1 MSGTAGANL
10 PVRIE
15 VQGTQQ
21 AEAQFNR
28 VGQAGQ
34 AAMQRVTQSTNE
46 AGASTGRFSQVVGQ
60 AGFQVGDFASQV
72 QAGQSAMTALA
83 QQGSQFLGVFGTA
96 GAVAGAALTVGILAV
111 QLLGLSENTD
121 DAAEAAKRLA
131 DAEKAYQD
139 ALRTTIELTE
149 TAEESARRLRGA
161 RVDSALIGFV
171 DQRNELEARRY
182 LILQEMEAQ
191 RRAARAP
198 VEVDPFGAGREFLE
212 EPRRNIEGLLDV
224 QGFNSQLDAITA
236 ELSRIDELQRRLAA
250 AREDRPRPSAGRSER
265 APRDTFEDDLDRFI
279 RATETAAE
287 RYERRIGEISNLAE
301 VARLRGNPIPAENI
315 ERAVDAALADFERLE
330 RSTKRMG
337 DEMGRTD
344 DFARGLGLSFS
355 SAFEDAIVKGE
366 NLSSVLKG
374 LEQDIA
380 RIIIR
385 SAVTTP
391 LANAIAGAI
400 NPFGTSL
407 TNLVQG
413 NIVATPANI
422 NPATSL
428 SVSAAGARASGGPV
442 FPGNTY
448 LVGERGPEFLTMGA
462 AGYVT
467 PNAGGPSINQ
477 TINIDARGAD
487 ASIVPR
493 LRAEMVAIAR
503 ASNAEL
509 LDSIQRGGSA
519 ARIVGRRA

>member
-149 TAEESARRLRGA
+149 TAEESAKRLRGA

-212 EPRRNIEGLLDV
+212 DPRRNIEGLLDV

-250 AREDRPRPSAGRSER
+250 AREDRPRPSTGRSER

-400 NPFGTSL
+400 NPFGTSI
-407 TNLVQG
+407 G
-413 NIVATPANI
+413 NMFADPTLGGKVGGSI
-422 NPATSL
+422 